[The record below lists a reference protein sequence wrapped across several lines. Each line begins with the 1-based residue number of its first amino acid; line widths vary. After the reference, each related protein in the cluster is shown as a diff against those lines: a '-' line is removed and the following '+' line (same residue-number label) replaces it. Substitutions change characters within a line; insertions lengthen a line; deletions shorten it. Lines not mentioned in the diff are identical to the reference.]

1 VAKYGTFK
9 YGDARYGTGS
19 AGPAFHLSGGGD
31 ITVHGQVGGAATLS
45 GGGDIAAHGQVG
57 GSATLSGGGDFTDF
71 IGKVGRTWGGY
82 PGSEIDTDPPLLI
95 RFEPGAGGEALTFP
109 APNDL
114 RFDTEFPG
122 GFKSLSCTIAF
133 PAGVATPP
141 SLTAYAQV
149 RVVDRRTGSTIWYG
163 QLTEPG
169 LSVDAGQTYAVT
181 AEGPQT
187 ATDGWREVYGLVD
200 RDSGSWQPV
209 GDFEPAQQSFSGS
222 PFPSGDYPTDYPG
235 YDVDPGD
242 ANFDTGDFT
251 GADYPPTADY
261 PGYLGWL
268 QDPFSGVGASL
279 PIPGVTGGLPLAG
292 ADSDEWPGAWA
303 PGVTAPGGFAH
314 IVSGW
319 ARLTSGS
326 AANAYTARRWTHPI
340 WSIAGG
346 GDYGWWLNKTM
357 EVSFRLVDSQATAR
371 FWALGDPTVSQGGH
385 FLNVDTSGTIRYNMM
400 VSGSVFNVPPGHGDI
415 QNVAM
420 AITAGTEYTV
430 RAVVTDD
437 PRNRFAGS
445 VEWYIWETALGFG
458 SATYLAPS
466 GDPAFGGPFLYG
478 DYLRYWYPPNMSW
491 NMMQQLNIPLVGAS
505 IADWEYLWDAA
516 YSDTYF
522 GLGALGDGAA
532 TPRSVEFR
540 NFAVQR
546 AFQTALLDTPQDAYL
561 DSIGYTGPRGW
572 LL

>member
-1 VAKYGTFK
+1 MAKYGTFK

-45 GGGDIAAHGQVG
+45 GGGDITTHGQVG

-82 PGSEIDTDPPLLI
+82 PGSEIDTDQPLLI

-222 PFPSGDYPTDYPG
+222 PFPGGDYPTDYPG
-235 YDVDPGD
+235 YDVDPGTRISIR
-242 ANFDTGDFT
+242 ATSPERT
-251 GADYPPTADY
+251 TRRPPTTPGTWVGCRIRSPASARPCRSPAYLAAY
-261 PGYLGWL
+261 PCPE
-268 QDPFSGVGASL
+268 Q
-279 PIPGVTGGLPLAG
+279 T
-292 ADSDEWPGAWA
+292 
-303 PGVTAPGGFAH
+303 
-314 IVSGW
+314 
-319 ARLTSGS
+319 LTSGQVPGCPGS
-326 AANAYTARRWTHPI
+326 P
-340 WSIAGG
+340 
-346 GDYGWWLNKTM
+346 
-357 EVSFRLVDSQATAR
+357 RLVGR
-371 FWALGDPTVSQGGH
+371 
-385 FLNVDTSGTIRYNMM
+385 
-400 VSGSVFNVPPGHGDI
+400 
-415 QNVAM
+415 
-420 AITAGTEYTV
+420 
-430 RAVVTDD
+430 
-437 PRNRFAGS
+437 
-445 VEWYIWETALGFG
+445 
-458 SATYLAPS
+458 PS
-466 GDPAFGGPFLYG
+466 SRPGGP
-478 DYLRYWYPPNMSW
+478 
-491 NMMQQLNIPLVGAS
+491 A
-505 IADWEYLWDAA
+505 
-516 YSDTYF
+516 
-522 GLGALGDGAA
+522 
-532 TPRSVEFR
+532 
-540 NFAVQR
+540 
-546 AFQTALLDTPQDAYL
+546 
-561 DSIGYTGPRGW
+561 
-572 LL
+572 

>member
-19 AGPAFHLSGGGD
+19 AGPAFHLGGGGD

-45 GGGDIAAHGQVG
+45 GGGDITAHGQVG

-82 PGSEIDTDPPLLI
+82 PGSEIDTDQPLLI

-222 PFPSGDYPTDYPG
+222 PFPGGDYPTDYPG

-261 PGYLGWL
+261 PGYLGWM

-279 PIPGVTGGLPLAG
+279 PIPGVPGGLPLSG
-292 ADSDEWPGAWA
+292 ADTDEWPGPWV
-303 PGVTAPGGFAH
+303 PGVTAPGGSA
-314 IVSGW
+314 IIASGW

-326 AANAYTARRWTHPI
+326 AANAYTARRWARPI

-346 GDYGWWLNKTM
+346 GDYGWWLNGEM
-357 EVSFRLVDSQATAR
+357 DCRFRLVDSQATVR
-371 FWALGDPTVSQGGH
+371 FWAFGDPTLTQSGV
-385 FLNVDTSGTIRYNMM
+385 FLDVDTSGTVKFGARFGGVDFFY
-400 VSGSVFNVPPGHGDI
+400 PAAAA
-415 QNVAM
+415 AM
-420 AITAGTEYTV
+420 AISAGVEYSML
-430 RAVVTDD
+430 ASVTGN
-437 PRNRFAGS
+437 P
-445 VEWYIWETALGFG
+445 
-458 SATYLAPS
+458 ATNYLASAQWLIWQTSLGVGTAVTVGAVQDVSYGPPFQY
-466 GDPAFGGPFLYG
+466 GHQVDFG
-478 DYLRYWYPPNMSW
+478 YPPNMSW
-491 NMMQQLNIPLVGAS
+491 PLAEIVLTHETGFTVP
-505 IADWEYLWDAA
+505 DWDYLWDKP
-516 YSDTYF
+516 YSDSFF
-522 GLGALGDGAA
+522 GIGIKGDGVA
-532 TPRSVEFR
+532 TPRAAEFR
-540 NFAVQR
+540 QFAVQR
-546 AFQTALLDTPQDAYL
+546 HFEPAALTTVQDAYL
-561 DSIGYTGPRGW
+561 NSIGYTGPRGW